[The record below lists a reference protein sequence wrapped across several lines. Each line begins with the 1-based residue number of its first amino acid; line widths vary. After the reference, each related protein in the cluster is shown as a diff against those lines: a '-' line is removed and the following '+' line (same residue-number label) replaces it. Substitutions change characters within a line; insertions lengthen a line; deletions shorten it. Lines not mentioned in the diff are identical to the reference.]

1 MALNSIKLTDI
12 LEVIISFLALVIPL
26 YQFIKTKELKKIEK
40 QIADKKKEQEE
51 YADSIGDLIEE
62 TARLERELDSYRG
75 DESLDSV
82 LRLLS
87 ENAKDSP
94 KEKVIGRESK

>member
-1 MALNSIKLTDI
+1 MIDYRVLLAWNLLVYYNSIEIKKRKLH
-12 LEVIISFLALVIPL
+12 
-26 YQFIKTKELKKIEK
+26 EK
-40 QIADKKKEQEE
+40 
-51 YADSIGDLIEE
+51 DSAK
-62 TARLERELDSYRG
+62 ARLERELDSYRG

>member
-1 MALNSIKLTDI
+1 MIDYRVLLAWNLLVYYNSIEIKKRKLH
-12 LEVIISFLALVIPL
+12 
-26 YQFIKTKELKKIEK
+26 EK
-40 QIADKKKEQEE
+40 
-51 YADSIGDLIEE
+51 DSAKAI
-62 TARLERELDSYRG
+62 LERELDSYRG